1 MRKKFFVS
9 VCVVVVLLMHM
20 VIPVQA
26 QLYYDT
32 NTDITLT
39 LNFSSNGASCY
50 AKIIGGNGTTE
61 ITGGTLT
68 LTDSSGEVVQK
79 WDNLSAQGSMLV
91 VSKTAKDVTK
101 GKTYT
106 LTITATVKTST
117 LSETITESITRTY

>member
-1 MRKKFFVS
+1 MIKKLLVS

-50 AKIIGGNGTTE
+50 AKVDGDNSVTN
-61 ITGGTLT
+61 ITDGTLT
-68 LTDSSGEVVQK
+68 LTDSSGTVVEK
-79 WDNLSAQGSMLV
+79 WGNLSSTSSILI
-91 VSKTAKDVTK
+91 VSKTAKNVTK
-101 GKTYT
+101 GETYT
-106 LTITATVKTST
+106 LTITVTVKTST
-117 LSETITESITRTY
+117 SSETITESITRTY